1 MRVFL
6 LGLIL
11 VFCVQIQSESLAGD
25 DLGLAHDAD
34 VYLVPMGDISH
45 DEVGRLADYYQRLTG
60 LRVQATG
67 ALPVLAEATNPERRQ
82 LIAERVLSFLSAVFA
97 PWITNPHALVIAISG
112 YDLYIETV
120 DWRFAFAA
128 GQDHVAVVSGAR
140 MGDGKSSVKA
150 WSDLHLSRLRK
161 MVGKRIAVQFFGV
174 DGFSQEQFALFS
186 QPILSVQDLD
196 RLDETDLE
204 QVLIALARQ
213 PVIRNLKTLRDPPK
227 GDWVRVGEH
236 PEMGGDGAQGGPE
249 WGRVAAV
256 LGVFFAV
263 AGALIWIVIK
273 QQRDLLQVWNNTARQ
288 LGWRFFDDR
297 AAVQPSG
304 SPRIEG
310 VIDGTFFVVES
321 DREGS
326 GSNEQDEQVWTRIQ
340 ATLATPYSLHITPI
354 TGWLRWI
361 RLFGNR
367 LRTGD
372 RAYDCRFLIEQ
383 TGVAKGAVD
392 LPLALRQLHLQN
404 AIPVS
409 IGNGRIQASI
419 PGLTRDEVQLAQQ
432 IQVVAAWGEFL
443 RQGTVATESIG
454 QPDRIPSRQYG
465 LCLVNHLALL
475 AFWLGLA
482 MTIMLFFWIKTEETN
497 APWFIAWRGLA
508 PLGALAWFAWMVRIW
523 PRIRRRPIQHVFS
536 ATLLPASV
544 FFGIW
549 MAAGVWVNAWNALG
563 GPSKPTQIV
572 GLVMDKTMTRGKGG
586 PTYRVTV
593 HDVGEQRAV
602 EIYVTENFYKQIGYG
617 DPASFEA
624 RKGRLGIYYWFAW

>member
-161 MVGKRIAVQFFGV
+161 MVGKRIAVQFVGV

-204 QVLIALARQ
+204 QALIALARQ
-213 PVIRNLKTLRDPPK
+213 PVIRNLKTLRDTTSK

-236 PEMGGDGAQGGPE
+236 PEMGGDGAQGDLE
-249 WGRVAAV
+249 WGRGAAV
-256 LGVFFAV
+256 LGVLFVV
-263 AGALIWIVIK
+263 AGALIWLVIK
-273 QQRDLLQVWNNTARQ
+273 QQRDLPQVWNNTARH
-288 LGWRFFDDR
+288 LGWRSFDDR

-310 VIDGTFFVVES
+310 EIDGTFFVVDS
-321 DREGS
+321 YREENRR
-326 GSNEQDEQVWTRIQ
+326 NEQGWTRID

-354 TGWLRWI
+354 TG
-361 RLFGNR
+361 
-367 LRTGD
+367 
-372 RAYDCRFLIEQ
+372 
-383 TGVAKGAVD
+383 
-392 LPLALRQLHLQN
+392 
-404 AIPVS
+404 
-409 IGNGRIQASI
+409 
-419 PGLTRDEVQLAQQ
+419 
-432 IQVVAAWGEFL
+432 
-443 RQGTVATESIG
+443 
-454 QPDRIPSRQYG
+454 
-465 LCLVNHLALL
+465 
-475 AFWLGLA
+475 
-482 MTIMLFFWIKTEETN
+482 
-497 APWFIAWRGLA
+497 
-508 PLGALAWFAWMVRIW
+508 
-523 PRIRRRPIQHVFS
+523 
-536 ATLLPASV
+536 
-544 FFGIW
+544 
-549 MAAGVWVNAWNALG
+549 
-563 GPSKPTQIV
+563 
-572 GLVMDKTMTRGKGG
+572 
-586 PTYRVTV
+586 
-593 HDVGEQRAV
+593 
-602 EIYVTENFYKQIGYG
+602 
-617 DPASFEA
+617 
-624 RKGRLGIYYWFAW
+624 

>member
-196 RLDETDLE
+196 RLDETELE
-204 QVLIALARQ
+204 QALIALARQ
-213 PVIRNLKTLRDPPK
+213 PVVRNLKMLRDSSK
-227 GDWVRVGEH
+227 GDWMRVGE
-236 PEMGGDGAQGGPE
+236 PVDRGADGAQGDSE
-249 WGRVAAV
+249 WGRLAAV
-256 LGVFFAV
+256 LGALFAV
-263 AGALIWIVIK
+263 FGVLIWLVQQ
-273 QQRDLLQVWNNTARQ
+273 QQRDLPQVWNNAAHR
-288 LGWRFFDDR
+288 LGWRSFDDR

-310 VIDGTFFVVES
+310 EIDGTFFVVES
-321 DREGS
+321 DRDES
-326 GSNEQDEQVWTRIQ
+326 GRNEQIWTTRIQ
-340 ATLATPYSLHITPI
+340 VTLDTPYSLQITPI
-354 TGWLRWI
+354 AGWLRWI

-372 RAYDCRFLIEQ
+372 RAYDCRFAIEQ
-383 TGVAKGAVD
+383 AGVVKGVVD
-392 LPLALRQLHLQN
+392 LPVALRQLHLKN
-404 AIPVS
+404 AIPLS

-419 PGLTRDEVQLAQQ
+419 TGLARDEMRLVQQ
-432 IQVVAAWGEFL
+432 IQVVAAWGAFVKQ
-443 RQGTVATESIG
+443 RSDVMDIYD
-454 QPDRIPSRQYG
+454 QPARTSSKQYV
-465 LCLVNHLALL
+465 LCLAKHLALPV
-475 AFWLGLA
+475 FWLGLVV
-482 MTIMLFFWIKTEETN
+482 TVMLFFWIRTEETN
-497 APWFIAWRGLA
+497 VPWLMAWRGLA
-508 PLGALAWFAWMVRIW
+508 PPGALAWFAWLAHIW
-523 PRIRRRPIQHVFS
+523 PRLRRRPIQHVFS
-536 ATLLPASV
+536 AILLPASV
-544 FFGIW
+544 FIGIW